1 MDWSL
6 NTHGMFLSSHTW
18 EMTNLGGI
26 YSLLTQN
33 KLLEPKILFYV
44 APDMFGGT
52 QNMSGEFQIS

>member
-1 MDWSL
+1 
-6 NTHGMFLSSHTW
+6 
-18 EMTNLGGI
+18 MTNLGGI